1 MHSKLTYSTIL
12 LVATFVVARV
22 GAQTTPATKTVLFRD
37 PLRAHVESIP
47 EPPPILQQLS
57 VRLSGALSGQFPDA
71 SIRFVLSLENKGPRN
86 RFQMREQKAIELG
99 MVTLRQ
105 DGLRSIFAGEPP
117 PALQQLSVEL
127 SGALA
132 GRLPNLS
139 IQFILSLQ
147 NNGPQEVKILDPLDT
162 LSFNFSTIG
171 KRPIDVPERIPK
183 IVLDTF
189 GDKRDLPFPA
199 HVRFRRIARG
209 TMASYEKEEVVT
221 IPPGG
226 KMQIEFETEPII
238 MEKVMEALRAETGE
252 DAKSFRA
259 EAFLALLNDPP
270 QPGGRSVYSDPI
282 LFTLPAPYHSRHGS
296 TANTQNIGAPEV
308 RHVCSLVLTEAS
320 QAPAERHVWRAR
332 KKDIP
337 LHWSYW

>member
-1 MHSKLTYSTIL
+1 MGSKLNYSAIL
-12 LVATFVVARV
+12 LTAMFALTHMY
-22 GAQTTPATKTVLFRD
+22 AQTPMPTGAHTVTFRD
-37 PLRAHVESIP
+37 LLRAHVEP
-47 EPPPILQQLS
+47 VP
-57 VRLSGALSGQFPDA
+57 
-71 SIRFVLSLENKGPRN
+71 
-86 RFQMREQKAIELG
+86 
-99 MVTLRQ
+99 
-105 DGLRSIFAGEPP
+105 EPP

-127 SGALA
+127 SGALI
-132 GRLPNLS
+132 GRPPNLS
-139 IQFILSLQ
+139 IQFILSLE
-147 NNGPQEVKILDPLDT
+147 NNGPQEVQILDPLDT

-199 HVRFRRIARG
+199 HVRFRRIVRG

-282 LFTLPAPYHSRHGS
+282 LFTVPAP
-296 TANTQNIGAPEV
+296 
-308 RHVCSLVLTEAS
+308 
-320 QAPAERHVWRAR
+320 
-332 KKDIP
+332 
-337 LHWSYW
+337 